1 MFYCPLCRARVEMV
15 AKECRCGFD
24 LATHDPAGAAER
36 AARGLKRSRRFL
48 LLGTAGAIV
57 SLALYLI
64 VQPKLSWLDQDVY
77 EARGRLWHP
86 PSVRGWAFG
95 GVLTPAAASILALVW
110 GAWLQLSARRRL
122 TTIESFKAPP
132 TARVV
137 R

>member
-1 MFYCPLCRARVEMV
+1 MV

-36 AARGLKRSRRFL
+36 ASRELKRSRRFL
-48 LLGTAGAIV
+48 LLGIAGAIV
-57 SLALYLI
+57 GVALFLI
-64 VQPKLSWLDQDVY
+64 VQPKLSWLNQD
-77 EARGRLWHP
+77 AHDAQRGLWSP
-86 PSVRGWAFG
+86 PSSVRSWVFG
-95 GVLTPAAASILALVW
+95 GVLTPAAASIVALVW

-122 TTIESFKAPP
+122 TTIERFKAPP